1 MPALPQT
8 KPISAYKRDA
18 ARLLKGLRAGDSDA
32 ETRFSI
38 LREAPAAAQLKHAL
52 AVVAMEAGYECWT
65 ALKAAGGEPD
75 FSDIFVRPGISDS
88 LNAWFSTYDEAR
100 AYHQAH
106 GGVLLPYRHQVFVT
120 SLAVLTRL
128 GYEQDHPD
136 WKEIGHD
143 FVRPASLEAHARIK
157 AALLRRFGV

>member
-1 MPALPQT
+1 MPALPDT

-18 ARLLKGLRAGDSDA
+18 ARLLKAFRAGDSDA
-32 ETRFSI
+32 DTRFSI
-38 LREAPAAAQLKHAL
+38 LRETPVAPQLKHAL
-52 AVVAMEAGYECWT
+52 AVIAMEAGFECWT
-65 ALKAAGGEPD
+65 ALKLANDEPD
-75 FSDIFVRPGISDS
+75 FSDVFVRPGISDS
-88 LNAWFSTYDEAR
+88 LNAWFRTYDEAR
-100 AYHQAH
+100 AYQQTH
-106 GGVLLPYRHQVFVT
+106 GGVVLPYRHQVFVT

-143 FVRPASLEAHARIK
+143 FVRPASAEAHARIK

>member
-1 MPALPQT
+1 MSALPQT

-18 ARLLKGLRAGDSDA
+18 ARLLKALRAGDAQA

-38 LREAPAAAQLKHAL
+38 LREAPGSAQLKHAL

-65 ALKAAGGEPD
+65 ALKAAGDEPD
-75 FSDIFVRPGISDS
+75 FSNIFVRPGISDS
-88 LNAWFSTYDEAR
+88 LNAWFSAYDEAKT
-100 AYHQAH
+100 YHRAH

-128 GYEQDHPD
+128 GYEPDHPD

>member
-1 MPALPQT
+1 MPALPRT
-8 KPISAYKRDA
+8 KPVSAYKRDA
-18 ARLLKGLRAGDSDA
+18 ARLLKALRAGDTDA
-32 ETRFSI
+32 DTRFSI
-38 LREAPAAAQLKHAL
+38 LRETPVAPQLKHAL
-52 AVVAMEAGYECWT
+52 AVVAMEAGFECWT
-65 ALKAAGGEPD
+65 ALKQYSDGPD

-88 LNAWFSTYDEAR
+88 LNAWFSTYDEAS
-100 AYHQAH
+100 AYHKSH

-143 FVRPASLEAHARIK
+143 FVRPASPAAHARIK

>member
-1 MPALPQT
+1 MSALPHT
-8 KPISAYKRDA
+8 KPISVYKRDA
-18 ARLLKGLRAGDSDA
+18 ARLLKAVRAGDSDA

-38 LREAPAAAQLKHAL
+38 LRQAPASPQLKHAL

-65 ALKAAGGEPD
+65 ALKAAGDQPD

-88 LNAWFSTYDEAR
+88 LNAWFSTYEEAKT
-100 AYHQAH
+100 YHQVH

-143 FVRPASLEAHARIK
+143 FVRPASAAAHARIK
-157 AALLRRFGV
+157 GALLRRFGV